1 MDVGR
6 DGYDGTPLAEM
17 DLTPWIRD
25 TVGTRLAHVLRG
37 RAMSRRELARISGV
51 SEACLSRILSCQ
63 RVVNPDALV
72 RICITLGVSSDWL
85 LGLRES
91 PRPARGSLGADGSG
105 RPRG

>member
-51 SEACLSRILSCQ
+51 SEA
-63 RVVNPDALV
+63 
-72 RICITLGVSSDWL
+72 
-85 LGLRES
+85 
-91 PRPARGSLGADGSG
+91 
-105 RPRG
+105 